1 MKQSDNKQCTCE
13 CDRHHGR
20 RKRNYNSSGNAVYSL
35 GMLGALI
42 YYIST
47 ASGFWVGVLGVLKA
61 IVWPAFVVYELMKM
75 LQM

>member
-1 MKQSDNKQCTCE
+1 MNKQCTCE

-20 RKRNYNSSGNAVYSL
+20 RKRNYNSSGNAAYSL

-42 YYIST
+42 FISRPPAALGRCT
-47 ASGFWVGVLGVLKA
+47 GVLKA